1 MKNASNVRCLIVDD
15 EPLAVEL
22 VASYCARVP
31 QLSVVATCSSAV
43 EASRVLRQHPVDLL
57 FLDIK
62 MPQLLGTDFLRSL
75 LDPPKVILV
84 TAYREY
90 AFDGFELDIVDYL
103 LKPLSFAR
111 FMKGIH
117 KLERLLPV
125 HEGEQTEAGPRP
137 FLYFRVD
144 RESVKVP
151 VDDLLYI
158 ESRREYTQLHLAN
171 GKKLL
176 VRESISSM
184 EEKLNQHRFVRIH
197 RSFLVTAD
205 KVTAIGATQVRL
217 GTQVLPVGR
226 LYKDNLQ
233 RIRQAVE
240 GH

>member
-1 MKNASNVRCLIVDD
+1 MPIRCLIVDD

-31 QLSVVATCSSAV
+31 QLTVAATCASAV
-43 EASRVLRQHPVDLL
+43 EASWVLRNQHVDLL

-90 AFDGFELDIVDYL
+90 AFDGFELDIIDYL

-111 FMKGIH
+111 FMKAIH
-117 KLERLLPV
+117 KLQRLLPPV
-125 HEGEQTEAGPRP
+125 DEPDAAMRP

-144 RESVKVP
+144 RESVKVFL
-151 VDDLLYI
+151 DSLLYV
-158 ESRREYTQLHLAN
+158 ESRREYALLHLAG
-171 GKKLL
+171 GKRLL
-176 VRESISSM
+176 VREGISSL
-184 EEKLNQHRFVRIH
+184 EEKLNHHRFVRIH

-205 KVTAIGATQVRL
+205 KVTAVAATQLRV
-217 GTQVLPVGR
+217 GDQVLPVGR
-226 LYKDNLQ
+226 LYKDNLK
-233 RIRQAVE
+233 RIVGFSGRS
-240 GH
+240 

>member
-1 MKNASNVRCLIVDD
+1 MPIRCLIVDD

-31 QLSVVATCSSAV
+31 QLTVVATCASAV
-43 EASRVLRQHPVDLL
+43 EASWVLLNQHVDLL

-90 AFDGFELDIVDYL
+90 AFDGFELDIIDYL

-111 FMKGIH
+111 FMKAIH
-117 KLERLLPV
+117 KLQRLLPPAD
-125 HEGEQTEAGPRP
+125 EPDAAMRP

-144 RESVKVP
+144 RESVKVFL
-151 VDDLLYI
+151 DSLLYV
-158 ESRREYTQLHLAN
+158 ESRREYALLHLAG
-171 GKKLL
+171 GKRLL
-176 VRESISSM
+176 VREGISSL
-184 EEKLNQHRFVRIH
+184 EEKLNHHRFVRIH

-205 KVTAIGATQVRL
+205 KVTAVAATQLRV
-217 GTQVLPVGR
+217 GDQVLPVGR
-226 LYKDNLQ
+226 LYKDNLK
-233 RIRQAVE
+233 RIVGFSGRS
-240 GH
+240 

>member
-1 MKNASNVRCLIVDD
+1 MSLRCLIVDD

-22 VASYCARVP
+22 VASYCARLP
-31 QLSVVATCSSAV
+31 QLTVVGTCSSAV
-43 EASRVLRQHPVDLL
+43 DAFRVLRQQPVDLL

-103 LKPLSFAR
+103 LKPLSFTR
-111 FMKGIH
+111 FMKAIH
-117 KLERLLPV
+117 KLERLLPAQ
-125 HEGEQTEAGPRP
+125 EEEKPEQAPPP

-144 RESVKVP
+144 RESVKV
-151 VDDLLYI
+151 LLDELLLI
-158 ESRREYTQLHLAN
+158 ESRREYAQLYLAN

-176 VRESISSM
+176 VRETISSL
-184 EEKLNQHRFVRIH
+184 EEKLNHHRFVRIH

-205 KVTAIGATQVRL
+205 KVTAVSSTQVRI
-217 GTQVLPVGR
+217 GDRIVPVGR
-226 LYKDNLQ
+226 LYKNNLE
-233 RIRQAVE
+233 RIRRAS